1 MPERREVSDTPWVE
15 TEILLALMNGEDLH
29 AQGLMDE
36 MLPNEL
42 RALENWGDKIS
53 KMAYE
58 TQVRRR

>member
-1 MPERREVSDTPWVE
+1 VSDTPWVE